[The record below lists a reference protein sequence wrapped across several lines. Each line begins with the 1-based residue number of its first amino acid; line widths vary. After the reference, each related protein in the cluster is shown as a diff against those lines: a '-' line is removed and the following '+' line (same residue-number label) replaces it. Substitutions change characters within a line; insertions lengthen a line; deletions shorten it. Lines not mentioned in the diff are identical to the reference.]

1 MINIYGKEINIKN
14 YDCSRDGI
22 NYPKLPIPVIALY
35 VQVINRCN
43 AKCSFC
49 DFGKVCDMFDYD
61 KFEGILK
68 ELRKKVY
75 VSKICIT
82 GGEPLLDTNRTIN
95 VIKIARKY
103 SKKIVLNTNAFS
115 LERLKIVYPYV
126 DEIDIS
132 RHHYNEEVHKG
143 VLKTEVA
150 TLEEIAKIDVE
161 HKITINCV
169 MQKGRIES
177 YDEVM
182 KFVNYIAK
190 NNIKSIKFISLLPLT
205 KEAESEYVNPS
216 SIIEECKKYTNS
228 GMLYDY
234 HMCNCFEFIYLSYIG
249 NVVKVTIRNTTDSCY
264 SCVKQLVFNGEN
276 LFDGFK
282 KETKII

>member
-1 MINIYGKEINIKN
+1 MINIYGKKLNIKN
-14 YDCSRDGI
+14 YDCSSDGI
-22 NYPKLPIPVIALY
+22 NYKKLSFPMIALY
-35 VQVINRCN
+35 VQVMNRCN

-49 DFGKVCDMFDYD
+49 DFGKVCVTFDYN
-61 KFEGILK
+61 KFEYVLK
-68 ELRKKVY
+68 ELTKKVY
-75 VSKICIT
+75 LSKICIT
-82 GGEPLLDTNRTIN
+82 GGEPLLDINRTIN
-95 VIKIARKY
+95 VIKIAKKY
-103 SKKIVLNTNAFS
+103 SRKIVLNTNAFS
-115 LERLKIVYPYV
+115 LERLEIVYPFV

-132 RHHYNEEVHKG
+132 RHHYDEEIHKSI
-143 VLKTEVA
+143 LKTEVV

-161 HKITINCV
+161 HKVIINCV
-169 MQKGRIES
+169 MQKGRIDS

-182 KFVNYIAK
+182 KFMNYIAE

-205 KEAESEYVNPS
+205 KEAEKEYVNPS

-228 GMLYDY
+228 GMLYDH
-234 HMCNCFEFIYLSYIG
+234 HMCNCFEFIYLYDTG